1 MQRASGMFF
10 FLSSTLVSAYAFRAL
25 SHLIGVGGNAVRHYR
40 DNLIWDSGCLL
51 FAVLLTIVFLLT
63 ARGPW
68 RFAALLPL
76 VICAFVAS
84 AIVAAWSYAFA

>member
-1 MQRASGMFF
+1 MQRAAGMFF
-10 FLSSTLVSAYAFRAL
+10 LLSSTLVSAYAFQAL

-51 FAVLLTIVFLLT
+51 FAVLLTIAFLFT

-84 AIVAAWSYAFA
+84 AIVVAWSYAFA